1 MMIVS
6 KESPVTVRVLE
17 AHDCCCFQRQGALE
31 EELGEEEEEEE
42 NREKQVRNEV
52 MSSDLEN

>member
-1 MMIVS
+1 MIVS

-42 NREKQVRNEV
+42 NRREAGKEWCG
-52 MSSDLEN
+52 